1 MLKLKKLAD
10 GEILKL
16 TAMFAGSLWRREK
29 VGHVFFF
36 YPPPLKK
43 KKRGKKASSMID
55 LSRLKKR
62 QTLERKGG
70 ELDQFTA
77 RGIVLGAKFGFSGET
92 SPRVLCNL
100 SVNIKIPG

>member
-1 MLKLKKLAD
+1 MLKLKKPAD

-29 VGHVFFF
+29 VGHVFLN
-36 YPPPLKK
+36 PPPKK
-43 KKRGKKASSMID
+43 KKRGKKASSTID
-55 LSRLKKR
+55 LSKLKKR
-62 QTLERKGG
+62 KTLARKGG
-70 ELDQFTA
+70 ERDQFAA

-100 SVNIKIPG
+100 SVNIKIAG